1 MGDLPEPRPRED
13 AEDQRNEPIMNQIN
27 RTIGKAARQ
36 KRLMMTKTMTKKS
49 KLSSGNVLN
58 RNKNIKIYKSLEVNN
73 HYYQYPE
80 YLSETLFRS
89 FTDRPTSR
97 LDKIHFIVGSGIIRP
112 ELRTEI
118 FCQICKQLTQNP
130 SRQSKKG
137 GWLLLSLCLGCFG
150 PNEQFEKYLRCFI
163 RQNQSDLG

>member
-1 MGDLPEPRPRED
+1 MEIPEILGSISDP
-13 AEDQRNEPIMNQIN
+13 NF
-27 RTIGKAARQ
+27 K
-36 KRLMMTKTMTKKS
+36 
-49 KLSSGNVLN
+49 
-58 RNKNIKIYKSLEVNN
+58 
-73 HYYQYPE
+73 
-80 YLSETLFRS
+80 S

-163 RQNQSDLG
+163 RNNQSDQGIKNHKYRTFKFVSTNKEFYFLHKKVKWARY